1 MALLLREVKL
11 ENWLAATHTPDDPLP
26 ADPLSDL
33 NTKENA
39 LSVWELPDDR
49 SNLED
54 VVTAIAAKR
63 HIREI
68 DVALI
73 EESLISGLGIE
84 ILETEG
90 KTPLLEVRPMHRNLA
105 ELEAQ
110 DLVRIA
116 DVMRKTLV
124 IEQFSVDQ
132 VENLIVGTIQ
142 SGRLRSSDLQR
153 GAREH
158 LERKGLI
165 PPQPS

>member
-1 MALLLREVKL
+1 MLREVKL
-11 ENWLAATHTPDDPLP
+11 ENWFAATEAPDDPLP

-33 NTKENA
+33 NTRENA
-39 LSVWELPDDR
+39 LSVWQVPDDR

-54 VVTAIAAKR
+54 IVTAIAARKY
-63 HIREI
+63 IREM

-73 EESLISGLGIE
+73 EESLISDLGIE
-84 ILETEG
+84 ILQSEG
-90 KTPLLEVRPMHRNLA
+90 KTPLTEVRPSHRNLA

-116 DVMRKTLV
+116 DVMRKALV

-132 VENLIVGTIQ
+132 VENLIAGTIQ
-142 SGRLRSSDLQR
+142 SGRLRPSDLQR